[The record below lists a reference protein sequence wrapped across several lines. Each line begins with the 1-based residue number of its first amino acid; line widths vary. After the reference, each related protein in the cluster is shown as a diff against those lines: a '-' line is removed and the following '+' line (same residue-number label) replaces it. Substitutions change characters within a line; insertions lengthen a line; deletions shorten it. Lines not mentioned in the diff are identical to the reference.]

1 VGNTDQKY
9 IVLYSIKDGT
19 EMVRTIDIVTGELK
33 GFAINGGNWSN
44 EDEIY
49 DFLTIRMASGD
60 EF

>member
-1 VGNTDQKY
+1 
-9 IVLYSIKDGT
+9 
-19 EMVRTIDIVTGELK
+19 MVRTINIITGELK

-49 DFLTIRMASGD
+49 DFLTIGVASGN